1 MSPKWF
7 YRKGTQEFGPLTAK
21 DLRKLAE
28 SNTLS
33 FDDLVRL
40 GDHESWLPAKLISGL
55 FRMPMVEG
63 A

>member
-1 MSPKWF
+1 MAPKWF

-28 SNTLS
+28 ANTLS
-33 FDDLVRL
+33 IDDLVKL
-40 GDHESWLPAKLISGL
+40 GDHDSWLPARLISGL
-55 FRMPMVEG
+55 FRVSRIET